1 MEIIILMSWAIWT
14 SRNNYI
20 FKNENVYVEG
30 AQGFSKEEF
39 AMVIHRAKPK
49 YFPIPIVVQWLDN
62 LV

>member
-20 FKNENVYVEG
+20 FKNENISVEG
-30 AQGFSKEEF
+30 AQSYSKEF

-49 YFPIPIVVQWLDN
+49 YFPVIVQ
-62 LV
+62 

>member
-1 MEIIILMSWAIWT
+1 MEIIILMSWSIWT
-14 SRNNYI
+14 SRNNFI
-20 FKNENVYVEG
+20 LKNEIFSVDGAEG
-30 AQGFSKEEF
+30 VFKKEF